1 MAAGLPDEALRGLDE
16 DVEAALGA
24 GDESAL
30 PILGY
35 GEISLVL
42 GWPPE
47 DPRFACKRLP
57 VFPTRSRFDAYGRT
71 LDAYLEALRRAG
83 IRAVETELRPV
94 SRDDGTVAGY
104 VVQPALPAD
113 DLAPAI
119 LAREDPDPGHPL
131 VAAVVGTAAATVSP
145 RVGLDAQL
153 ANWTWDDCGLTY
165 LDVSTPLLWSDEGRP
180 LLDLEL
186 LSRAIPWALR
196 GALRRL
202 VVPGIVETYRD
213 LRKVYLD
220 LCGNLIKERLD
231 RWLPAFLEQV
241 ARHLD
246 PPLTAAEIHRYYRSD
261 ARLWAVLLWIR
272 RLDRAWQ
279 LRVRHR
285 PYPFLLPGK
294 IERQQ
299 ATVGG
304 IPNRPHYRLASPMDT
319 PASPRG
325 RTRP

>member
-1 MAAGLPDEALRGLDE
+1 VAAGLPDHALLSLDE
-16 DVEAALGA
+16 QVEAALGA

-47 DPRFACKRLP
+47 QPRFACKRLP
-57 VFPTRSRFDAYGRT
+57 LFATRSRFDAYGRT
-71 LDAYLEALRRAG
+71 LDAYLDVLRRAG
-83 IRAVETELRPV
+83 LGVVETELRSV

-104 VVQPALPAD
+104 VVQPVLPAE
-113 DLAPAI
+113 DLAPTV
-119 LAREDPDPGHPL
+119 LRREDPDAGHPL
-131 VAAVVGTAAATVSP
+131 VAAVVDTVAAAVSP
-145 RVGLDAQL
+145 TVGLDAQL
-153 ANWTWDDCGLTY
+153 SNWTWDGSGLTY

-202 VVPGIVETYRD
+202 LVPGIVETYRD

-231 RWLPAFLEQV
+231 RWLPTFLEQV
-241 ARHLD
+241 ARRLD
-246 PPLTAAEIHRYYRSD
+246 VPLTADEVHRYYRSD
-261 ARLWAVLLWIR
+261 ARLWAMLLQIR
-272 RLDRAWQ
+272 RLDRTWQ
-279 LRVRHR
+279 LRVRRR
-285 PYPFLLPGK
+285 PYPFLLPRR
-294 IERQQ
+294 IER
-299 ATVGG
+299 
-304 IPNRPHYRLASPMDT
+304 
-319 PASPRG
+319 
-325 RTRP
+325 

>member
-1 MAAGLPDEALRGLDE
+1 
-16 DVEAALGA
+16 
-24 GDESAL
+24 
-30 PILGY
+30 
-35 GEISLVL
+35 
-42 GWPPE
+42 
-47 DPRFACKRLP
+47 
-57 VFPTRSRFDAYGRT
+57 
-71 LDAYLEALRRAG
+71 
-83 IRAVETELRPV
+83 
-94 SRDDGTVAGY
+94 
-104 VVQPALPAD
+104 
-113 DLAPAI
+113 
-119 LAREDPDPGHPL
+119 
-131 VAAVVGTAAATVSP
+131 
-145 RVGLDAQL
+145 
-153 ANWTWDDCGLTY
+153 
-165 LDVSTPLLWSDEGRP
+165 
-180 LLDLEL
+180 
-186 LSRAIPWALR
+186 
-196 GALRRL
+196 

-220 LCGNLIKERLD
+220 LCGNLIKERLE
-231 RWLPAFLEQV
+231 RWLPTFLEQV

>member
-1 MAAGLPDEALRGLDE
+1 MTGRSTTDAVGAAAARPVAAGLPDEALRGLDE

-47 DPRFACKRLP
+47 EPRFACKRLP
-57 VFPTRSRFDAYGRT
+57 LFATRSRFDAYGRT
-71 LDAYLEALRRAG
+71 LEAYLDALRRVG
-83 IRAVETELRPV
+83 IRVVETDLRSV
-94 SRDDGTVAGY
+94 SRDDGTVVGY
-104 VVQPALPAD
+104 VVQPVLPAEE
-113 DLAPAI
+113 LATAI
-119 LAREDPDPGHPL
+119 LGREDPDSGHPL
-131 VAAVVGTAAATVSP
+131 VAAVVDTVAAAVSP
-145 RVGLDAQL
+145 TVGLDAQL
-153 ANWTWDDCGLTY
+153 SNWTWEGSRLTY

-231 RWLPAFLEQV
+231 RWLPAFLDQIGRRV
-241 ARHLD
+241 D
-246 PPLTAAEIHRYYRSD
+246 IPLTAAEVRRYYQSD
-261 ARLWAVLLWIR
+261 ARLWAMLLRIR

-279 LRVRHR
+279 LGVRRR
-285 PYPFLLPGK
+285 PYPFLLPGE
-294 IERQQ
+294 IER
-299 ATVGG
+299 
-304 IPNRPHYRLASPMDT
+304 
-319 PASPRG
+319 
-325 RTRP
+325 